1 MKLTAASYE
10 RGRLMLET
18 PDIQQA
24 MRFAYSFKEG
34 DYTITEAKPRR
45 SLDAN
50 AYTWVL
56 MDKLAAA
63 LGIPKEEI
71 YRNTIRNM
79 GGVSYIS
86 CIPEY
91 SIDEARRVWASK
103 GLGWQIETMP
113 SKLPGCV
120 TAIMHYGS
128 SAYDTQQMSR
138 FIDQLT
144 EDCRALD
151 IETRPVDEVQA
162 LLNSWED

>member
-1 MKLTAASYE
+1 MKITAVNYE
-10 RGRLMLET
+10 RGRLTLET

-34 DYTITEAKPRR
+34 EYSITKAKPRR

-50 AYTWVL
+50 AYAWVL
-56 MDKLAAA
+56 MDKLANATG
-63 LGIPKEEI
+63 LPKEEV
-71 YRNTIRNM
+71 YRNAIRGI
-79 GGVSYIS
+79 GGVSEIV
-86 CIPEY
+86 CVPEK
-91 SIDEARRVWASK
+91 SVDTLSRVWQAN

-120 TAIMHYGS
+120 MAIMYYGS

-138 FIDQLT
+138 LIDQLT

-151 IETRPVDEVQA
+151 IETRPADEVKS
-162 LLNSWED
+162 LLDSWEA